1 MTGSRV
7 AVRWGL
13 SFRARL
19 MVWPITAGLAVWCM
33 TGCSALNPAFVD
45 LISPDGAGAATLQ
58 PAPGFVVIAFL
69 NNAQVD
75 EQLISFLEGPGGLVL
90 TDLQKRALR
99 PRIRARVRVTFTNG
113 SVNEWE
119 FVDGT
124 QDLVDQRFAAIVEP
138 DLNLNDLDNAVVQ
151 CDVARI
157 ELIQASIDVFI
168 PVEIEVWEQVEVATG
183 IGNQVTNLFVRR
195 GQIQPAFRGLRM
207 DDVDQDGNTILKRN
221 IGIRDLP
228 APVISPICGTVVT
241 ISMNGTLAV
250 PFLTGPGIT
259 TNNPS
264 YDRGDAAS
272 EALIGGQYEFIVS
285 QN

>member
-1 MTGSRV
+1 
-7 AVRWGL
+7 
-13 SFRARL
+13 
-19 MVWPITAGLAVWCM
+19 M
-33 TGCSALNPAFVD
+33 TGCNALNPAFVD
-45 LISPDGAGAATLQ
+45 LISPDGAGTATLQ

-75 EQLISFLEGPGGLVL
+75 EQLISYLEGPGGLVL

-99 PRIRARVRVTFTNG
+99 PRIRARVQVTFSNNT
-113 SVNEWE
+113 VNIWE

-124 QDLVDQRFAAIVEP
+124 QDLVDQRFAALVEP
-138 DLNLNDLDNAVVQ
+138 DLNQNDLDNSVVQ

-168 PVEIEVWEQVEVATG
+168 PVEIEVWEQVEVALG
-183 IGNQVTNLFVRR
+183 IGDLVTTEFVLRER
-195 GQIQPAFRGLRM
+195 IPPAFRGLQV

-241 ISMNGTLAV
+241 ISLNGTLSV
-250 PFLTGPGIT
+250 PFLSGRGIT

-264 YDRGDAAS
+264 YDRGDASS